1 MNFDDKKVDHLFI
14 LVGSNSLPCALAGL
28 LLAKESGNISLITSK
43 GSYDIAQRLQTWLEE
58 KFDQRIKIQLK
69 SIEESSPQ
77 SIFNGVLEELDRVKA
92 DFIGLNYTGGTKIM
106 SVHSYRAI
114 EQWVAKHSKIKTIK
128 TSFSYLNPRN
138 LEMVFDPK
146 DPSSGESEKTEFIGQ
161 SVELKFNDFLN
172 LHGWILEHPLNIQPA
187 YLRSAVCIV
196 KMISQNDE
204 REIWANWLDNDFR
217 KQIKESSGEWKN
229 EKELKK
235 QDIQKNVVSSLGDFV
250 QHLTTNSKS
259 DLEESL
265 LNSIENFKGFKEF
278 KHLFKWLDGDWL
290 EHYLLGELQKT
301 SFEANLCDLGQ
312 DIETKQMKFQLDAI
326 AVCGYQLFA
335 FSCCTDKSKPR
346 LKQKLFEV
354 FIRARQ
360 LGGDEARVALVC
372 CSEKPQEI
380 EREARQD
387 VDTEGRIKVFGLQDL
402 PDLANKLKAWIK
414 EQSHQNQ

>member
-14 LVGSNSLPCALAGL
+14 LVGSNALPCALAGL
-28 LLAKESGNISLITSK
+28 LLAKENGNISLITSE
-43 GSYDIAQRLQTWLEE
+43 GSYDVAQRLQTWLEE
-58 KFDQRIKIQLK
+58 KFDQKIKIQLK
-69 SIEESSPQ
+69 SIKESSPQ
-77 SIFNGVLEELDRVKA
+77 SIFNGVSEELDRVKA

-114 EQWVAKHSKIKTIK
+114 EQWVAQHSTIKPIK
-128 TSFSYLNPRN
+128 TSFSYLNPRK

-146 DPSSGESEKTEFIGQ
+146 DPSSGELEKTEFIGQ
-161 SVELKFNDFLN
+161 NVELKFNDFLN
-172 LHGWILEHPLNIQPA
+172 LHGWILEDPLNIQPVH
-187 YLRSAVCIV
+187 LESTVCIV
-196 KMISQNDE
+196 NLIKQNDE
-204 REIWANWLDNDFR
+204 WKKWVNWLDNDFR
-217 KQIKESSGEWKN
+217 KQIKESSGEWKD

-235 QDIQKNVVSSLGDFV
+235 RDLQKNVISSLSGFV
-250 QHLTTNSKS
+250 QELTTNSKS
-259 DLEESL
+259 HLQEFL
-265 LNSIENFKGFKEF
+265 LNPIENFKGFKEF

-290 EHYLLGELQKT
+290 EHYLLGELQKI
-301 SFEANLCDLGQ
+301 SFETNLCDFGQ
-312 DIETKQMKFQLDAI
+312 DIETKQMKFQLDGI

-354 FIRARQ
+354 FMRARQ

-380 EREARQD
+380 EREVRQD

-402 PDLANKLKAWIK
+402 PDLANKLKMWIK